1 MPHPAQI
8 DYCQK
13 VKRAFPDY
21 FSSKFVLDCGS
32 LEIDNKYHLGNNRQF
47 FENCHYVGVDVCA
60 GNNVD
65 IIKPIHEL
73 DYPDGFF
80 DTILSTEM
88 FEHDLHW
95 KASVNAILRMLKPKG
110 LFFFTCATKGRREHG
125 TANNHPEDSPTHLIK
140 GWEKYYKNLTA
151 EDFAS
156 IEGFVESF
164 SSCKFYIE
172 QKHHDLYFW
181 GIKK

>member
-8 DYCQK
+8 DYCKK
-13 VKRAFPDY
+13 VKRAFPGY
-21 FSSKFVLDCGS
+21 FSNKFVLDCGS

-47 FENCHYVGVDVCA
+47 FENCHYVGVDVCP

-73 DYPDGFF
+73 DCPDGFF

-88 FEHDLHW
+88 FEHDRFYPRTLC
-95 KASVNAILRMLKPKG
+95 AIIRMLKPGG
-110 LFFFTCATKGRREHG
+110 LFFFTCATTDRKIHG
-125 TANNHPEDSPTHLIK
+125 TAINHPEDSPTHTIP
-140 GWEKYYKNLTA
+140 GWENYYKNLT
-151 EDFAS
+151 EQDFRLVFNPDKVFS
-156 IEGFVESF
+156 KYKFEIES
-164 SSCKFYIE
+164 
-172 QKHHDLYFW
+172 KHHDLYFW